1 MYMSKNIL
9 GKEIAFT
16 AFLPFSSLFWTIKE
30 NRSNAFPLV
39 FGLFFFFIG
48 TQIIITDSNDI
59 GRYMSTFSFL
69 ANSPNT
75 SFWVYFY
82 SLAEGNQIDFYL
94 PFMTW
99 LISKITTSTQLFAG
113 ILAMCTG
120 LCFGLN
126 IAYISRQLKTN
137 SLCITLLLLT
147 LLFVPNPS
155 FYTHRWWMAMQVFLL
170 GALPYILEGKYKYLL
185 FSIASIFVHFSMLY
199 PLVLLLVYRFIPK
212 KSLLPFVG
220 LFIIANLIEE
230 LDISAIANAFENYL
244 PEALNSRNEAY
255 INAEELDHNWFSQ
268 SGRFVWKLINM
279 IMTLYIY
286 VRLRKRLNSRDDLK
300 SLFAISL
307 LIGSFAAV
315 ANMTEWGW
323 RFLDLTN
330 FLFCSLYI
338 LIFADKETFGFNF
351 ARIIRICSPF
361 FLYVILFQI
370 RGLCAIIGP
379 KALFFGNIFTTWF
392 IEDTVSILSIVK

>member
-1 MYMSKNIL
+1 MTKNIL

-30 NRSNAFPLV
+30 NRSNAYPLV

-48 TQIIITDSNDI
+48 TQIIATDSNDI
-59 GRYMSTFSFL
+59 GRYMLSFSFL

-75 SFWVYFY
+75 TFLAYFY
-82 SLAEGNQIDFYL
+82 SLAEDSQIDFYL

-99 LISKITTSTQLFAG
+99 LISKITTSTQLYVG

-120 LCFGLN
+120 LCFGFN
-126 IAYISRQLKTN
+126 FRYISRRLKN
-137 SLCITLLLLT
+137 NCLSITLLLFT

-170 GALPYILEGKYKYLL
+170 GALPYILEGKYKYLS
-185 FSIASIFVHFSMLY
+185 FSIVSIFVHFSMLY

-220 LFIIANLIEE
+220 LFIVANLIEE
-230 LDISAIANAFENYL
+230 LDISAIANAFKNYL
-244 PEALNSRNEAY
+244 PEAFNRRNEAY
-255 INAEELDHNWFSQ
+255 IKVEELDHNWFSQ

-286 VRLRKRLNSRDDLK
+286 VRLRKRLDSRNDLK

-330 FLFCSLYI
+330 FLFSSLYI
-338 LIFADKETFGFNF
+338 LILADEETFGVNF
-351 ARIIRICSPF
+351 THTIRKCSLF

-370 RGLCAIIGP
+370 RGLCAIIGL

-392 IEDTVSILSIVK
+392 IEDTISILSIIK

>member
-1 MYMSKNIL
+1 MAKNIL
-9 GKEIAFT
+9 AKEIAFT

-30 NRSNAFPLV
+30 NRSNVYPLV

-48 TQIIITDSNDI
+48 TQIIATDSNDI
-59 GRYMSTFSFL
+59 GRYMLAFSFI

-75 SFWVYFY
+75 TFLAYFY
-82 SLAEGNQIDFYL
+82 SLAEDNQIDFYL

-99 LISKITTSTQLFAG
+99 LISKVTTSTQLYAG
-113 ILAMCTG
+113 ILAMMTG

-126 IAYISRQLKTN
+126 FAYISRHLKN
-137 SLCITLLLLT
+137 NCLSITLLLFT

-185 FSIASIFVHFSMLY
+185 FSIASIFVHFSLLY
-199 PLVLLLVYRFIPK
+199 PLVLLLVYKFIPK

-220 LFIIANLIEE
+220 LFIVANLIEE
-230 LDISAIANAFENYL
+230 LEISAIANAFKNYL
-244 PEALNSRNEAY
+244 PEAFNSRNEAY

-268 SGRFVWKLINM
+268 SGRFVWKLINL

-286 VRLRKRLNSRDDLK
+286 VRLRSRLDSRKYLK
-300 SLFAISL
+300 SMFAITL
-307 LIGSFAAV
+307 LIGTFAAV

-338 LIFADKETFGFNF
+338 LILADEETFGLNF
-351 ARIIRICSPF
+351 TRTIRICSPF

-370 RGLCAIIGP
+370 RSLCAIIGL
-379 KALFFGNIFTTWF
+379 KALLFGNIFTTWF
-392 IEDTVSILSIVK
+392 IEDTVSILSYVK

>member
-1 MYMSKNIL
+1 MAKNIL

-16 AFLPFSSLFWTIKE
+16 AFLPFSSLFWTIRE
-30 NRSNAFPLV
+30 NRSNAYPLV

-48 TQIIITDSNDI
+48 TQIIATDSNDI
-59 GRYMSTFSFL
+59 GRYMLTFSFL
-69 ANSPNT
+69 TNSPNT
-75 SFWVYFY
+75 TFLAYFY
-82 SLAEGNQIDFYL
+82 SLAEDNQIDFYL

-99 LISKITTSTQLFAG
+99 LISKITTSTQLYVG

-126 IAYISRQLKTN
+126 FSYISRHLKN
-137 SLCITLLLLT
+137 NCLSITLLLFT

-155 FYTHRWWMAMQVFLL
+155 FYTHRWWMSMQVFLL
-170 GALPYILEGKYKYLL
+170 GALPYILEGKYRYLL
-185 FSIASIFVHFSMLY
+185 FSIASTFVHFSMLY
-199 PLVLLLVYRFIPK
+199 PLVILLVYKFIPK

-220 LFIIANLIEE
+220 LFIVANLIEE
-230 LDISAIANAFENYL
+230 LDISAIANAFKNYL
-244 PEALNSRNEAY
+244 PEAFNSRNEAY

-286 VRLRKRLNSRDDLK
+286 VRLRKRLDSRNDLK

-338 LIFADKETFGFNF
+338 LIFADEETFGFNF
-351 ARIIRICSPF
+351 TRIIRICSPF

-370 RGLCAIIGP
+370 RGLCAIIGL
-379 KALFFGNIFTTWF
+379 KALLFGNIFTTWF
-392 IEDTVSILSIVK
+392 IEDSISILSIVK

>member
-1 MYMSKNIL
+1 MAKNRLSKV
-9 GKEIAFT
+9 IAFT
-16 AFLPFSSLFWTIKE
+16 AFLPFSSLFWTIRE
-30 NRSNAFPLV
+30 NRAHVYPLV

-48 TQIIITDSNDI
+48 TQIIATDSNDF
-59 GRYMSTFSFL
+59 GRYMLTFSFL
-69 ANSPNT
+69 ADNPNIT
-75 SFWVYFY
+75 FFWYFY
-82 SLAEGNQIDFYL
+82 SLPEDNQIDFYL

-99 LISKITTSTQLFAG
+99 FISKITTSTQLYAG
-113 ILAMCTG
+113 VLAMMTG
-120 LCFGLN
+120 ACFGLN
-126 IAYISRQLKTN
+126 FAYISRHLKN
-137 SLCITLLLLT
+137 NCLSITLLLLT

-220 LFIIANLIEE
+220 LFIVTNLIEE
-230 LDISAIANAFENYL
+230 LDISAIANAFKNYL
-244 PEALNSRNEAY
+244 PEAFNSRNEAY

-268 SGRFVWKLINM
+268 SGLFVWKLINM
-279 IMTLYIY
+279 VMTLYIY

-330 FLFCSLYI
+330 FMFCSLYI
-338 LIFADKETFGFNF
+338 LILADEETFGVNF
-351 ARIIRICSPF
+351 THTIRKCSPF

-370 RGLCAIIGP
+370 RGLCAIIGM
-379 KALFFGNIFTTWF
+379 KALLFGNIFTTWF
-392 IEDTVSILSIVK
+392 IEDTISILSNVK